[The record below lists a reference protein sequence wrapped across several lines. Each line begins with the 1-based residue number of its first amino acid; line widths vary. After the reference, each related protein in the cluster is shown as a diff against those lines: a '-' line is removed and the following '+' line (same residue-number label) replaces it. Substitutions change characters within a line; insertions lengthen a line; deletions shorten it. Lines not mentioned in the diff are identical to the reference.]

1 MLAAGPPVEAQTAA
15 PRRAAAVVVYR
26 PPVSGP
32 VIDAFRPPAHVGAPG
47 NRGLEYATGPGTA
60 VRASADGVVT
70 FAGKVGRAAH
80 VTVAHADGVRTTY
93 SFLASVA
100 VRAGQSVAAGQV
112 LGTAGATLHFGAR
125 IGEAYVDPGVLLGE
139 AGRVRL
145 VPAALRASY
154 RDGARALPQP
164 LGGSGRA
171 RSPTVRR

>member
-112 LGTAGATLHFGAR
+112 LGAR
-125 IGEAYVDPGVLLGE
+125 SGEASVDPGVLSGE